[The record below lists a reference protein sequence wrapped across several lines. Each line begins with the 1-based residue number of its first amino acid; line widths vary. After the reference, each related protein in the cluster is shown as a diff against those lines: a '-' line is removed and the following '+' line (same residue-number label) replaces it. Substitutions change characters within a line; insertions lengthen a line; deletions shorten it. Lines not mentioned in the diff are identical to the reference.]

1 MPNHVFTGIRSPK
14 DFMQGL
20 ALLGADIILNITAQF
35 ILKRAMVDLGEFHVV
50 EGWMDYIFSMAN
62 IEIIGGLLLY
72 GVSIGFWLACLSKLD
87 LSFAY
92 TAATVQYVLVYWGGW
107 YLFGE
112 ALSQE
117 RIVGLVVIFVGV
129 VVISLDYRNR

>member
-1 MPNHVFTGIRSPK
+1 MPNRVFTGIRSPK

-20 ALLGADIILNITAQF
+20 ALLGADIILNISAQL
-35 ILKRAMVDLGEFHVV
+35 ILKKAMIDLGEFHVV
-50 EGWMDYIFSMAN
+50 EGWTDYVFSMAN

-72 GVSIGFWLACLSKLD
+72 GASLGFWLACLSKLD

-92 TAATVQYVLVYWGGW
+92 TAATVQYLLVYWGGW

-112 ALSQE
+112 ALTPE
-117 RIVGLVVIFVGV
+117 RILGLIFIFVGV
-129 VVISLDYRNR
+129 VVISLDYRKR